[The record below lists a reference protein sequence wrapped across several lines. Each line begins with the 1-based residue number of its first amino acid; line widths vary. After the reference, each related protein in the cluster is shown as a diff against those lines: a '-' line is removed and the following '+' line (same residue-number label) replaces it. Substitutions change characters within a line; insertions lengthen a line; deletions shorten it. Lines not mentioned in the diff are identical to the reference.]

1 MDNDLREMPID
12 EAIEEVFGF
21 AHDRGFVYE
30 DKENLVLVSLALNPY
45 VDKKGDEEEKFG
57 ELLNHIKLRVTG
69 DEVIIPVVISVP
81 EDTVKSA
88 SMNNLS
94 IGRQYIFEKSKQES
108 IVLNI
113 GEVRKSSIHDLIC
126 EARLV
131 EVEEWI
137 CEGEI

>member
-1 MDNDLREMPID
+1 
-12 EAIEEVFGF
+12 
-21 AHDRGFVYE
+21 
-30 DKENLVLVSLALNPY
+30 
-45 VDKKGDEEEKFG
+45 
-57 ELLNHIKLRVTG
+57 
-69 DEVIIPVVISVP
+69 
-81 EDTVKSA
+81 
-88 SMNNLS
+88 MNNLS